1 MASSSASGL
10 RPVRTSASM
19 PRSPKIS
26 TARGLS
32 SSAIR
37 TLGMRETLSCL
48 VGSGTHLLVRPL
60 EPREQGFEIAAL
72 DGGAGPDPQARRRL
86 AVRRDVVGDALLLE
100 QLGDLAPDR
109 NLGVRRQRG
118 EPRVG

>member
-1 MASSSASGL
+1 MASSNASGL

-37 TLGMRETLSCL
+37 TLGMGETLCRL
-48 VGSGTHLLVRPL
+48 VGGGADLVVGPL

-72 DGGAGPDPQARRRL
+72 DGGAGPDPQAGRRL
-86 AVRRDVVGDALLLE
+86 AVRRDGVGDALLLQ
-100 QLGDLAPDR
+100 QLGRPA
-109 NLGVRRQRG
+109 
-118 EPRVG
+118 